1 MQTVSQQV
9 LGKAA
14 QTYWWLNDADKKNLV
29 AAVNANKA
37 VAYATNNNPG
47 NGMVGPHA
55 YMVTSYNAATDR
67 FQLYN
72 PWGSTHP
79 GPLTYAQLR
88 TSGQC
93 FVVADPTGS
102 VPASSGVSGGL
113 GQMNLA
119 AASTS
124 LPDLRWHD
132 REMRMTCDKPGDP
145 VVPTVNVPLP
155 AIAPETGNRVQVA
168 VSALRDRAAFAS
180 CHSNMADTLFAS
192 PEAVGDL
199 LSVL

>member
-1 MQTVSQQV
+1 MMPTNRT
-9 LGKAA
+9 LI
-14 QTYWWLNDADKKNLV
+14 

-37 VAYATNNNPG
+37 VTYATNNNPG

-55 YMVTSYNAATDR
+55 YMVTSYNAATDT

-102 VPASSGVSGGL
+102 VPASTSGASGL
-113 GQMNLA
+113 RRMNLA
-119 AASTS
+119 AANG
-124 LPDLRWHD
+124 
-132 REMRMTCDKPGDP
+132 C
-145 VVPTVNVPLP
+145 
-155 AIAPETGNRVQVA
+155 VA
-168 VSALRDRAAFAS
+168 GLALA
-180 CHSNMADTLFAS
+180 
-192 PEAVGDL
+192 
-199 LSVL
+199 